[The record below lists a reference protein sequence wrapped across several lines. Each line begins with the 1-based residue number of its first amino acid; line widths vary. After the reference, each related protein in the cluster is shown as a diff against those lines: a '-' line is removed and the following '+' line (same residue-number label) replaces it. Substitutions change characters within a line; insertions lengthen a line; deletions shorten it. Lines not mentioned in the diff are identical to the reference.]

1 MHHIRLLQA
10 DKLDLRPEITHEN
23 VSVTNPVGG
32 LVHLSMMCRNL
43 KLVMK
48 GVELPC
54 NAYVLCFAGYRLIL
68 GMDWM
73 SRYEVVLD
81 CERRVVCVRSHNY
94 RDLMVCCEPNASV
107 LRSYLYSLDLS

>member
-1 MHHIRLLQA
+1 MDIG
-10 DKLDLRPEITHEN
+10 PETTPEN
-23 VSVTNPVGG
+23 VSMTNPVGG
-32 LVHLSMMCRNL
+32 SVHLSMMCQNL

-54 NAYVLCFAGYRLIL
+54 NAYVLCFAGYGMIL

-73 SRYEVVLD
+73 SRYGVVLD
-81 CERRVVCVRSHNY
+81 CDKRLVCVRSHDD

-107 LRSYLYSLDLS
+107 